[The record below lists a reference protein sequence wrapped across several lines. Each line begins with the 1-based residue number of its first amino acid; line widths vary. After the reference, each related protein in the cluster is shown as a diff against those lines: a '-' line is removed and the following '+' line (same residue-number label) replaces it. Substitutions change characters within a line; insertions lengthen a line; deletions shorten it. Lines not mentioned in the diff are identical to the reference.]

1 MTIVHGLNE
10 KMMRLVNMTKSKW
23 LKIGLNMTKTDE
35 PYFFEHD
42 RKVTMTN
49 INLLNSTKNN
59 RIWPKIENIIYITT
73 RMNMNNWIRPKIEN
87 MCPRL
92 KLTCLMS
99 ECHLSPVTCHQLSL
113 KNTTKIDR
121 GKTAPPETPP
131 PAHLLCSNKTTSRQ

>member
-49 INLLNSTKNN
+49 INLLNSTKND
-59 RIWPKIENIIYITT
+59 RIWPKIENIIYPFILVVVILFFYSFLFGHIQPF
-73 RMNMNNWIRPKIEN
+73 MFVVVAIFIKFLGHVQQVNIHCCHFSVMFKDFGHIHSVILIR
-87 MCPRL
+87 
-92 KLTCLMS
+92 S
-99 ECHLSPVTCHQLSL
+99 S
-113 KNTTKIDR
+113 
-121 GKTAPPETPP
+121 
-131 PAHLLCSNKTTSRQ
+131 